1 MSRSDAIQAL
11 EHIAGALQSLHIQLR
26 VHRNMLGHW
35 GYARLA
41 EEYGRAQSDLGFG
54 LDAVIAHSLSLER
67 QVDLTPSLK
76 LNIGQTVEEILVSD
90 RAVALAVHR
99 VAFEGPSFGPRTEAK
114 LASLQ
119 DWLAFLDQ
127 QLELVRQMG
136 LPAYLALMAQPAY
149 RGA

>member
-1 MSRSDAIQAL
+1 M
-11 EHIAGALQSLHIQLR
+11 
-26 VHRNMLGHW
+26 
-35 GYARLA
+35 
-41 EEYGRAQSDLGFG
+41 
-54 LDAVIAHSLSLER
+54 
-67 QVDLTPSLK
+67 DLTPSLK

-99 VAFEGPSFGPRTEAK
+99 VAFEGPSFGARTEAK
-114 LASLQ
+114 LASVQ
-119 DWLAFLDQ
+119 NWLSFLDQ